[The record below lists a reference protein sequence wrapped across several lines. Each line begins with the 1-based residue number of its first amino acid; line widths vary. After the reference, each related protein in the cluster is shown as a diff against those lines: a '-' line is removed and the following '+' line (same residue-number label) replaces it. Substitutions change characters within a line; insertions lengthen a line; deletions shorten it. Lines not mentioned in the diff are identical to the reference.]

1 MEAYCVRCKEK
12 REIANPVADF
22 NKNGTP
28 VTVGVCSVC
37 GTKVYRIGRTPA
49 HGG

>member
-1 MEAYCVRCKEK
+1 VEAYCVRCKEK

-37 GTKVYRIGRTPA
+37 GTKVYRIGRTPRT
-49 HGG
+49 